1 MCCSTT
7 GSYDHPLIPM
17 MSKGDG
23 KSFYSSPT
31 LARLG
36 CHFMP
41 NNAKMVVKGDIMT
54 ANDIKKDCVT
64 DAQADA

>member
-1 MCCSTT
+1 
-7 GSYDHPLIPM
+7 M
-17 MSKGDG
+17 MSSGDG
-23 KSFYSSPT
+23 KGFYSSPT

-41 NNAKMVVKGDIMT
+41 SNAKMVVKGDIMT
-54 ANDIKKDCVT
+54 ANDIKKECVT